1 MNLIYKK
8 SFLKDLKNIEKED
21 SKRLKKLLEFL
32 EENSKNDIFYILAPK
47 KLSWYSDYFRIR
59 LWDYR
64 LWIKITSDSMEIV
77 RFKHRKDIYKI
88 FP

>member
-1 MNLIYKK
+1 MK
-8 SFLKDLKNIEKED
+8 SESLK
-21 SKRLKKLLEFL
+21 LKKLLIFL
-32 EENSKNDIFYILAPK
+32 EEWKKDDIFDLLKVK
-47 KLSWYSDYFRIR
+47 KLKWFSDYYRIR

-64 LWIKITSDSMEIV
+64 LWVKIHLNDMEIH